1 MVPLNSAPQN
11 WPLRA
16 PPPQDRRWLRVEHA
30 SAVAGCRNAALTMA
44 DRLQFPAARADQL
57 ALAVTEAASNLH
69 KHASE
74 GSLWLGVNRD
84 GDPPGIDLVT
94 IDTGPG
100 LADADV
106 VLRDGHSTAG
116 TLGIGLGAIRR
127 LADFCDLY
135 SRPGRGTALAAR
147 FKPLLAGGTTPPYP
161 PIMGE
166 LPAPHTPRGGAT
178 RPPNPPG
185 PPRWAGLIRPITG
198 ETECGDAYGA
208 VQLGDTI
215 TAVLCDGLGHGP
227 LAAAAAAAGVIAFLE
242 DPGGDPATLLG
253 RMHRR
258 MSGTRGGAVGV
269 VQLGGGVARFSGLGN
284 VAASILG
291 QGRRKNMISIPGIA
305 GVQAR
310 TIRQFEYELPPGAAV
325 ILHSDGISSRW
336 EAAAL
341 PGLETRDPLVVAAVL
356 LGAAGIHRDDAGI
369 LVLKP

>member
-1 MVPLNSAPQN
+1 VVPLNAAPQN
-11 WPLRA
+11 WPPGKWPLQA
-16 PPPQDRRWLRVEHA
+16 PPPQDLRWLRVDDA
-30 SAVAGCRNAALTMA
+30 SAVAACRNAALTLA
-44 DRLQFPAARADQL
+44 DRLRFPAARADQL

-74 GSLWLGVNRD
+74 GSLGLSVNRD

-94 IDTGPG
+94 IDAGPG
-100 LADADV
+100 LADADA

-147 FKPLLAGGTTPPYP
+147 FRPVTP
-161 PIMGE
+161 G
-166 LPAPHTPRGGAT
+166 R
-178 RPPNPPG
+178 PG
-185 PPRWAGLIRPITG
+185 PPSSQRWAGLIRPITG

-215 TAVLCDGLGHGP
+215 TAAMCDGLGHGP
-227 LAAAAAAAGVIAFLE
+227 LAAAAAAAGVAAFLE
-242 DPGGDPATLLG
+242 DPAGDPATLLG

-258 MSGTRGGAVGV
+258 MAGTRGGAVGV
-269 VQLGGGVARFSGLGN
+269 VQLGGGIARFSGLGN
-284 VAASILG
+284 IAASILG
-291 QGRRKNMISIPGIA
+291 PGRRKSMISIPGIA
-305 GVQAR
+305 GLQAR

-325 ILHSDGISSRW
+325 ILHSDGISARW

-341 PGLETRDPLVVAAVL
+341 PGLETRDPLLIAAVL